1 MWHFLHRQH
10 VKPVYVFYG
19 VIPVAILAAV
29 IIATCLSGL
38 VCEAEAQEELLLK
51 TGQANHPILIRE
63 HAGWNR
69 DCDAIAHPALYLYEP
84 PRHGSVCARIENIKI
99 HSMYVGTES
108 QCIGRLVRG
117 AQLIYRPDAGLR
129 WQRRPAIRCAIPFSC
144 QNGLGD
150 RHGDCVFTGS
160 AKRGA
165 IQHHTDATN
174 TTVVGAGSRLRRTYL
189 LVLLRHEF
197 LRRDGFAIT
206 ELQQGHRGRLLTR
219 APISRRR
226 MVAIEFG
233 M

>member
-19 VIPVAILAAV
+19 AIPVAILAAV

-38 VCEAEAQEELLLK
+38 VCEAAAQEELLLK

-108 QCIGRLVRG
+108 QCIGCLVRG
-117 AQLIYRPDAGLR
+117 AQLIYRPDAGYAGNDGVRYAAQYPSVLR
-129 WQRRPAIRCAIPFSC
+129 TVSVIVTVTAYSPGAPSVAPSNITAPMPQTRQSSGPVPAC
-144 QNGLGD
+144 D
-150 RHGDCVFTGS
+150 
-160 AKRGA
+160 
-165 IQHHTDATN
+165 
-174 TTVVGAGSRLRRTYL
+174 
-189 LVLLRHEF
+189 
-197 LRRDGFAIT
+197 
-206 ELQQGHRGRLLTR
+206 EL
-219 APISRRR
+219 I
-226 MVAIEFG
+226 F
-233 M
+233 